1 MNEDS
6 QSKVRNEYSQKIKN
20 LILGPGSEN
29 ISRNSESE
37 IISENPKTRY
47 VSGILYSSESP
58 DSDDTAEVEK
68 SGDAIED
75 PIAVD
80 NNFRAISMGITFYC
94 KSDVADLEVNIKT
107 ARYNKIPKP
116 FLDVSPNVFSEIS
129 NHHKLTFLEFNLKD
143 KSIAILG
150 KAKKELKANHDSLKK
165 FLAEKSFGDL
175 SKKCVDFLDFLN
187 SVYYKRVFYTRTPHN
202 FKARIN
208 INRDGSNKTIIDDSI
223 NNDGTRIEV
232 FDKVQSLSVKNL
244 GIVKAIT
251 IVIKNLSEF
260 PLFQSQIII
269 NQQNGIK
276 FYASEDIKIPNLGKL
291 TYEDA
296 MNVFLYRN
304 CKTYATGHGVSGC
317 WKFDGKSISSIF
329 TSFIPSYE
337 ILPISTT
344 IDDIDAS
351 ILDPT
356 SYIGNDYQEQLD
368 KLSNFIE
375 MYRQWIDK
383 TKAASQSLQIEFQ
396 KYSDDN
402 INNCY
407 KCLKRMHTTLNF
419 LKNNLN
425 AFKAFNIANE
435 TILLQ
440 RMDNY
445 HEKENSYETKDYSTV
460 HFHWRPFQLAFILNS
475 LESVLN
481 PKSEYRNDLDLI
493 WVPTGGGKTEA
504 YLFAISAVIAYRRL
518 TNKDGYEGVT
528 VIMRYTLR
536 LLTSQQFERAS
547 KMICALEYIR
557 RNYDDHL
564 LGDAEISIGLWIGG
578 GTENHLSRA
587 KSDFKAM
594 MQSHNKD
601 DIQKKNKFQLLTC
614 PWCNQKH
621 SLIPDIQDI
630 HKKIKW
636 GYKSITNRSNDYN
649 MCCMTKDCPFNNGL
663 PVYVVDESIYKVR
676 PTLIFGT
683 VDKFAQVPLNE
694 SAQHLFGSDDNN
706 RYHRPDLIVQDE
718 LHLISGPLG
727 SIVGLYE
734 AGFDYIF
741 HDNSTEEGP
750 KYIASTATIRNA
762 EEQVKGIFD
771 RRVQQFPPQG
781 ITSSDNYFIRDSNE
795 GHGRKYFGIMGT
807 GKSQM
812 TVEVH
817 ILAAMLQCAVDLGHG
832 CDAEELYWTIA
843 GYFNSLR
850 ELGKASTLL
859 RDDVRDYLRELK
871 KRLCIPSE
879 KFRELSDFNAK
890 ELTSRIEGNQIPEI
904 IKELEIAHR
913 DQSDFE
919 NKQYAVDTLLA
930 TNMLSVGIDIS
941 RLNAM
946 LVVGQPKLTSE
957 YIQATSRVGRK
968 TLGAVFTLYNS
979 TRSRDRSHYET
990 FQAYHQ
996 SLYKYVEPSSVTP
1009 FSVPA
1014 MKRGIP
1020 GVMASMLRNTVEQL
1034 SGDKCP
1040 INVLEDNNKQQLKR
1054 TKKFLIDR
1062 VKNSED
1068 KYHLYQSGAQE
1079 IINNFI
1085 NKWQKLAT
1093 KSDSQNLEFQYFKY
1107 PTVSDQ
1113 YTGNLLLRSFNDNS
1127 HKEASHVMESMRNV
1141 DDVSFVNI
1149 REDEEI

>member
-1 MNEDS
+1 
-6 QSKVRNEYSQKIKN
+6 
-20 LILGPGSEN
+20 
-29 ISRNSESE
+29 
-37 IISENPKTRY
+37 
-47 VSGILYSSESP
+47 
-58 DSDDTAEVEK
+58 
-68 SGDAIED
+68 
-75 PIAVD
+75 
-80 NNFRAISMGITFYC
+80 
-94 KSDVADLEVNIKT
+94 
-107 ARYNKIPKP
+107 
-116 FLDVSPNVFSEIS
+116 
-129 NHHKLTFLEFNLKD
+129 
-143 KSIAILG
+143 
-150 KAKKELKANHDSLKK
+150 
-165 FLAEKSFGDL
+165 
-175 SKKCVDFLDFLN
+175 
-187 SVYYKRVFYTRTPHN
+187 
-202 FKARIN
+202 
-208 INRDGSNKTIIDDSI
+208 
-223 NNDGTRIEV
+223 
-232 FDKVQSLSVKNL
+232 
-244 GIVKAIT
+244 
-251 IVIKNLSEF
+251 
-260 PLFQSQIII
+260 
-269 NQQNGIK
+269 IK

-621 SLIPDIQDI
+621 SLI
-630 HKKIKW
+630 
-636 GYKSITNRSNDYN
+636 
-649 MCCMTKDCPFNNGL
+649 
-663 PVYVVDESIYKVR
+663 
-676 PTLIFGT
+676 
-683 VDKFAQVPLNE
+683 
-694 SAQHLFGSDDNN
+694 
-706 RYHRPDLIVQDE
+706 
-718 LHLISGPLG
+718 
-727 SIVGLYE
+727 
-734 AGFDYIF
+734 
-741 HDNSTEEGP
+741 
-750 KYIASTATIRNA
+750 
-762 EEQVKGIFD
+762 
-771 RRVQQFPPQG
+771 
-781 ITSSDNYFIRDSNE
+781 
-795 GHGRKYFGIMGT
+795 
-807 GKSQM
+807 
-812 TVEVH
+812 
-817 ILAAMLQCAVDLGHG
+817 
-832 CDAEELYWTIA
+832 
-843 GYFNSLR
+843 
-850 ELGKASTLL
+850 
-859 RDDVRDYLRELK
+859 
-871 KRLCIPSE
+871 
-879 KFRELSDFNAK
+879 
-890 ELTSRIEGNQIPEI
+890 
-904 IKELEIAHR
+904 
-913 DQSDFE
+913 
-919 NKQYAVDTLLA
+919 
-930 TNMLSVGIDIS
+930 
-941 RLNAM
+941 
-946 LVVGQPKLTSE
+946 
-957 YIQATSRVGRK
+957 
-968 TLGAVFTLYNS
+968 
-979 TRSRDRSHYET
+979 
-990 FQAYHQ
+990 
-996 SLYKYVEPSSVTP
+996 
-1009 FSVPA
+1009 
-1014 MKRGIP
+1014 
-1020 GVMASMLRNTVEQL
+1020 
-1034 SGDKCP
+1034 
-1040 INVLEDNNKQQLKR
+1040 
-1054 TKKFLIDR
+1054 
-1062 VKNSED
+1062 
-1068 KYHLYQSGAQE
+1068 
-1079 IINNFI
+1079 
-1085 NKWQKLAT
+1085 
-1093 KSDSQNLEFQYFKY
+1093 
-1107 PTVSDQ
+1107 
-1113 YTGNLLLRSFNDNS
+1113 
-1127 HKEASHVMESMRNV
+1127 
-1141 DDVSFVNI
+1141 
-1149 REDEEI
+1149 